1 MSASGTNDTTRTE
14 TALRE
19 TETLAA
25 SGELMTAADLLEV
38 SDDGQRYELIDG
50 GVRGRSPAGNKHGK
64 IAMALGFRLAAFA
77 QEKKLGAVYAAETGF
92 LIRQNPDTVRAP
104 DVAFITQARID
115 EVGPVDGYW
124 PGAPDIVA
132 EVVSPN
138 DRFSETEQKALDWLK
153 SGSKIVWVVDPAQA
167 HVTEY
172 LGVSRIR
179 VLSSEETLT
188 AAELLPGWEVKIAEL
203 FA

>member
-1 MSASGTNDTTRTE
+1 MSTSVTTE
-14 TALRE
+14 TQSREPALPVE
-19 TETLAA
+19 SVEV
-25 SGELMTAADLLEV
+25 MTAADLLTA
-38 SDDGQRYELIDG
+38 SDDGQLYELIDG
-50 GVRGRSPAGNKHGK
+50 VKRAMSPAGNKHGK

-77 QEKKLGAVYAAETGF
+77 QEHRLGAVYAAETGF
-92 LIRQNPDTVRAP
+92 LIQQNPDTVRAP

-138 DRFSETEQKALDWLK
+138 DRFSDTEQKALHWLRA
-153 SGSKIVWVVDPAQA
+153 GSQVVWVVDPAQT

-172 LGVSRIR
+172 RGVSEIR
-179 VLSSEETLT
+179 VLSSDETLT
-188 AAELLPGWEVKIAEL
+188 MPQLLPGWEVKIAEL

>member
-1 MSASGTNDTTRTE
+1 MSSTVPTE
-14 TALRE
+14 SIPDKATAPD
-19 TETLAA
+19 AP
-25 SGELMTAADLLEV
+25 GELMTATDLLTT
-38 SDDGQRYELIDG
+38 SKDGQRYELLDG
-50 GVRGRSPAGNKHGK
+50 ELRAMSPAGNQHGK

-77 QEKKLGAVYAAETGF
+77 QENGLGAVYAAETGF
-92 LIRQNPDTVRAP
+92 LIQQDPDTVRAP
-104 DVAFITQARID
+104 DVAFITQARLD

-138 DRFSETEQKALDWLK
+138 DRFSDTEQKALHWLQA
-153 SGSKIVWVVDPAQA
+153 GSKIVWVVDPAQT

-172 LGVSRIR
+172 RGVSEIRI
-179 VLSSEETLT
+179 LGSDEKLI
-188 AAELLPGWEVKIAEL
+188 APQLLPNWEVQIAEL